1 MHKKKTEEM
10 EADHQE
16 FTRLIRE
23 NQAILYDF
31 IKCRILDKSLAQ
43 DVLQETLY
51 IAYKKWDQL
60 KEHPNQT
67 GFLIETA
74 RYKIQDFNKKT
85 RKLQRE
91 IPIEGHEHIEAK
103 DQYGKVELD
112 IVLENNLDKE
122 DKKRFSRYFVR
133 GFKIPE
139 MAKLENTSENNMSV
153 RINRLRG
160 KVAKVIYDGKVFD
173 KKQKMSVR
181 NDKKETHIIERD
193 KGQSL
198 LKLLDSL
205 TPEEEKDRLSSD
217 VVVDNFWKYCAER
230 EEEERILAEA
240 DASEKKKEH
249 KILHYFQKHRAVAM
263 AAAVLIVI
271 MLGGSWQMA
280 VNAEKHGGFF
290 WWMDKNEEG
299 TTMIT
304 SPEGVNENSIRR
316 AEENYY
322 SVDEVP
328 RKYKKYVAI
337 PYEIMSL
344 YEGQYSMMRIQIAE
358 ADESDTVYVFFN
370 KGQDE
375 ILHFEIKM
383 YPREIL
389 RVRETYPGYVFCE
402 EFENDGIDLEV
413 FSKQEDNGNQNYI
426 IYFYYGNEK
435 YAVVGINDKEFL
447 KEIAVKYQ
455 ETIVD
460 NY

>member
-1 MHKKKTEEM
+1 MKKQDKESLIQEIQKRLDWYTM
-10 EADHQE
+10 EASDEE
-16 FTRLIRE
+16 FDADE
-23 NQAILYDF
+23 VQN
-31 IKCRILDKSLAQ
+31 
-43 DVLQETLY
+43 
-51 IAYKKWDQL
+51 
-60 KEHPNQT
+60 
-67 GFLIETA
+67 
-74 RYKIQDFNKKT
+74 
-85 RKLQRE
+85 
-91 IPIEGHEHIEAK
+91 
-103 DQYGKVELD
+103 
-112 IVLENNLDKE
+112 
-122 DKKRFSRYFVR
+122 
-133 GFKIPE
+133 
-139 MAKLENTSENNMSV
+139 
-153 RINRLRG
+153 
-160 KVAKVIYDGKVFD
+160 
-173 KKQKMSVR
+173 
-181 NDKKETHIIERD
+181 
-193 KGQSL
+193 L

-205 TPEEEKDRLSSD
+205 IPEEEKDRLSSD
-217 VVVDNFWKYCAER
+217 EVVDNFWKYCAER

-240 DASEKKKEH
+240 EESEKKKEH
-249 KILHYFQKHRAVAM
+249 KVLHYLQKHRAVAV

-328 RKYKKYVAI
+328 RKYKKYIAI

-413 FSKQEDNGNQNYI
+413 FSKQEDNGNQSYI

-447 KEIAVKYQ
+447 KEIAIKYQ